1 MMALTDITTLIT
13 LIKSAILI
21 IASIMVLLTALG
33 ILRYKDDMERVLYAR
48 IHILGVAD
56 VACILALLAL
66 GEILLAAAY
75 FILAPFASH
84 AIANAFYY
92 GEENK

>member
-1 MMALTDITTLIT
+1 MMDVVTF
-13 LIKSAILI
+13 IKSAVLI
-21 IASIMVLLTALG
+21 ISSVLVLLTALG
-33 ILRYKDDMERVLYAR
+33 IIRFKDDLERVLYAR

-84 AIANAFYY
+84 AISNAFYY
-92 GEENK
+92 GEEKND